1 MSGNIITGVIIGIV
15 LIVITLMLIFLL
27 KTGKKQTSV
36 VQPDQAGKP
45 FDLTAIEGIGPKIV
59 ALLKKK
65 GIDSYQALA
74 MMETAKLEAI
84 LKQAGLAMADPATWP
99 KQAELLADGKMKELE
114 ELQHQ
119 LKGGRLE

>member
-1 MSGNIITGVIIGIV
+1 MSGNTFTGMIIGIA
-15 LIVITLMLIFLL
+15 LIVIALLLISLL
-27 KTGKKQTSV
+27 KAGKKQASA
-36 VQPDQAGKP
+36 VQPDQAAKP
-45 FDLTAIEGIGPKIV
+45 FDLTAIEGIGPKIA

-65 GIDSYQALA
+65 GIDSYQSLA

-84 LKQAGLAMADPATWP
+84 LKQAGLAMADPTTWP
-99 KQAELLADGKMKELE
+99 KQAALLADGKMKELE